1 VPALWQHQRRALTD
15 LALGHW
21 LLLWDAGVGKT
32 LAAAEAGALV
42 GGRQLW
48 ITLAILIPQTVQ
60 VIEEQR
66 EPNVRVQVIHTGRAI
81 VDARADVVVVSYD
94 LMRATPIWRQL
105 FRLTWASCV
114 CDEGHA
120 LAHSSA
126 VRTRAF
132 YGARATSKGA
142 LFRRCERVWILTG
155 SIVTNSPDELWPH
168 LSRLFPHTL
177 PGIDT
182 LQQFLDAFCVTVAR
196 PYGLQVTGGKNLGRL
211 HGILSQCSSRVGLR
225 DVHDLPPLIVDT
237 VPLEISDKHRREMD
251 ATLTLEQ
258 RREIDIVLTQID
270 GGSAAAWQRL
280 QAMLLPLASMRRVT
294 ALAKAEGT
302 ADLADAELTGGA
314 DRIVVFGLHLDALR
328 HVASR
333 LAGWGCGLLIGE
345 TSPAARQGVLDRF
358 RAGRDRAL
366 VAQSHV
372 AGHGLNLQVC
382 RRVLLLETSWT
393 PADVEQAIA
402 RCMRAG
408 QERPVHASI
417 LAVARSIDAR
427 VAAIL
432 RRKQYLVD
440 EIMKGAA

>member
-1 VPALWQHQRRALTD
+1 VVTALWPHQRQVLSD
-15 LALGHW
+15 LVIGHW
-21 LLLWDAGVGKT
+21 LLLWDPGCGKT
-32 LAAAEAGALV
+32 LAAVEAGRLV

-60 VIEEQR
+60 VIEDQR
-66 EPNVRVQVIHTGRAI
+66 PGVRVQMLRTGKAI
-81 VDARADVVVVSYD
+81 VDARADIVVVSYD
-94 LMRATPIWRQL
+94 LMRTPSIWRQL
-105 FRLTWASCV
+105 FKLSWSSCV

-120 LAHSSA
+120 LAHSST

-132 YGARATSKGA
+132 YGARSTSKGA

-155 SIVTNSPDELWPH
+155 SVVSNSPDELWPH

-182 LQQFLDAFCVTVAR
+182 LQQFLGEFCKVEQR
-196 PYGLQVTGGKNLGRL
+196 PYGLQVVGGKNLL
-211 HGILSQCSSRVGLR
+211 HLHAILRACSSRAGLR
-225 DVHDLPPLIVDT
+225 DLHDLPPLTVDT
-237 VPLEISDKHRREMD
+237 IPLEISDKHRREMD
-251 ATLTLEQ
+251 ATLTPEQ
-258 RREIDIVLTQID
+258 RREVDIILTQID

-294 ALAKAEGT
+294 ALAKAEGC
-302 ADLADAELTGGA
+302 ADLVEAELTGGA

-328 HVASR
+328 HVAGR
-333 LAGWGCGLLIGE
+333 LRTWNCSVITGDTPGPMRTALI
-345 TSPAARQGVLDRF
+345 DRF
-358 RAGRDRAL
+358 HRGVDRVL
-366 VAQSHV
+366 VAQSKV
-372 AGHGLNLQVC
+372 AGHGLNLQAC

-417 LAVARSIDAR
+417 LAVSRSIDAR
-427 VAAIL
+427 VASIL
-432 RRKQYLVD
+432 RRKEYLVN
-440 EIMKGAA
+440 EIIRGAA